1 MTLITLSASYGA
13 GGSHVGP
20 ELARRL
26 GVPFVDRALPVA
38 VADRLDV
45 PVEAALKRDECL
57 APPLERWL
65 ARFVHSGGAI
75 TSAPVPA
82 PVHGPDER
90 SYVDACE
97 TAIREQAARG
107 HGVILGRAAAVVL
120 REDPRALH
128 VRLDGP
134 VGRRAARAAEHEGIS
149 LVEAR
154 TRLERTDRARE
165 TYVKRF
171 YGVDPHDPAL
181 YHVMLDSTAI
191 PLETCVEM
199 ILAASAGGLTPS
211 TPRHR

>member
-1 MTLITLSASYGA
+1 MPLITLSASYGA

-20 ELARRL
+20 EVAQRL

-65 ARFVHSGGAI
+65 ARFVDTGGAI

-90 SYVDACE
+90 SYVEACE

-120 REDPRALH
+120 RDDPRALH

-134 VGRRAARAAEHEGIS
+134 ADRRTARAAEHEGIS
-149 LVEAR
+149 LEEAR
-154 TRLERTDRARE
+154 ERLEKIDRARE

-181 YHVMLDSTAI
+181 YHVVLDSTAL
-191 PLETCVEM
+191 PLETCVEL
-199 ILAASAGGLTPS
+199 ILAAAAALAAPV
-211 TPRHR
+211 

>member
-20 ELARRL
+20 ELAQRL

-45 PVEAALKRDECL
+45 PVEAALKRDEAL

-75 TSAPVPA
+75 TSAPA
-82 PVHGPDER
+82 PEPIHGPDER

-97 TAIREQAARG
+97 GAIREHAARG

-120 REDPRALH
+120 RDDPRPLH

-134 VGRRAARAAEHEGIS
+134 AERRAARAAEHEGIS
-149 LVEAR
+149 LEDAR
-154 TRLERTDRARE
+154 ERLEKFDRARE

-171 YGVDPHDPAL
+171 YGVDPHEPSL

-211 TPRHR
+211 TPRRR